1 MSFCFMARLNCRVY
15 QFQSDLIPQG
25 SSGDDRYTLSGKR
38 GFMCFTQLPVGCIT
52 GAAALTPDMLAKA
65 WSKFVYMYTYHAYRG
80 VHTK

>member
-1 MSFCFMARLNCRVY
+1 MIATH
-15 QFQSDLIPQG
+15 
-25 SSGDDRYTLSGKR
+25 TLSGKR

>member
-1 MSFCFMARLNCRVY
+1 MIATHTVR
-15 QFQSDLIPQG
+15 
-25 SSGDDRYTLSGKR
+25 KR